1 MSRKKNLHQLFAN
14 SFGTDLGDRWRA
26 GNDRVPRRRID
37 LKSKNG
43 REPDR
48 AKHPQPILGKTLR
61 RIADGADH
69 ATLEVGA
76 TIDEIDDL
84 FLFRI
89 EEHSVDGEIAPG
101 RVFLRRREMDFNRSE
116 ERR

>member
-37 LKSKNG
+37 LESKNG
-43 REPDR
+43 REPNR

-61 RIADGADH
+61 RIADGANQTPFEIRA
-69 ATLEVGA
+69 ATNEV
-76 TIDEIDDL
+76 DDL

-89 EEHSVDGEIAPG
+89 EKHPVDGEVAP
-101 RVFLRRREMDFNRSE
+101 
-116 ERR
+116 